1 MYSYYRSIRSIGRVR
16 AWYAA
21 KADRVTWD
29 EDDYAAPPEMR
40 YLGITLLLGSWADR
54 RCSYIKVD
62 RYNSVRGIV
71 IERQKKMRR
80 LRKRHEARKY
90 RAYQKRTGKIMS

>member
-1 MYSYYRSIRSIGRVR
+1 MYSYYRRIRSIGRVR

-29 EDDYAAPPEMR
+29 EGGYAAPPEMR
-40 YLGITLLLGSWADR
+40 YPGITLLLGSWADI

-62 RYNSVRGIV
+62 RYSSVRRMV
-71 IERQKKMRR
+71 IEREKKIKR
-80 LRKRHEARKY
+80 LRKRHEARRY
-90 RAYQKRTGKIMS
+90 RAYQKRTGKL

>member
-1 MYSYYRSIRSIGRVR
+1 MYSYYRRIRSIGRTR

-29 EDDYAAPPEMR
+29 EESYPPPPEMR
-40 YLGITLLLGSWADR
+40 YPGTTILSGSWADIPY
-54 RCSYIKVD
+54 SYIRVN
-62 RYNSVRGIV
+62 RYSRVRGMV
-71 IERQKKMRR
+71 IESQGKIKR

-90 RAYQKRTGKIMS
+90 RAYQKRTGNL